1 MTTTTTPF
9 TCPRCASCVEI
20 TKYSREHTLTR
31 WTDGH
36 AACPELSAEPERFG
50 TGRCE
55 TLTTAVRT
63 AFDVGLINAGVR
75 EPGT

>member
-1 MTTTTTPF
+1 MTTTTPF

-31 WTDGH
+31 WTNGH
-36 AACPELSAEPERFG
+36 AACPELSDEPARFG

-55 TLTTAVRT
+55 TLTAAVRT
-63 AFDVGLINAGVR
+63 AFDYGLIDAGVR
-75 EPGT
+75 ESGT